1 MMPTDS
7 LTTLLRRWNH
17 DPAIAPG
24 FSAGVWARIDA
35 ARRDQRVVVAFRWAL
50 PLAASVALLLGMGA
64 ARAEVKRDHAEVM
77 AAYYVRTI
85 DPVQIT
91 SHAGHHP

>member
-1 MMPTDS
+1 MPIDP
-7 LTTLLRRWNH
+7 LTTLLRRWSH
-17 DPAIAPG
+17 DPAITPG

-35 ARRDQRVVVAFRWAL
+35 ARRDQRIVIAFRWAL

-64 ARAEVKRDHAEVM
+64 ARAEVKRDHTELM

-91 SHAGHHP
+91 GHAEHHP